1 MLLSARFLAIFI
13 NALGLFGLLATIIL
27 TYLLLEKKAKLK
39 EVSSRLGKIEHAFD
53 NIDEQAKLIVKTDL
67 ELNKIQEELDKKI
80 SGLSTLQRI
89 SRAISRTFDKEEI
102 FSQIEMSFL
111 QDLGFDKVLICLL
124 ANNALI
130 SKVHMNYE
138 KEEISSLLEE
148 LQTQKGKDTI
158 LSRIKQGKTI
168 INTQGSESAKTLR
181 DDAKKI
187 FGLEYYVITPIQ
199 LKEQSIGFILIGN
212 NQKEYPITEGD
223 TELIKILSTQIG
235 EALENAELFEETWK
249 SSQELETKVKVRTKE
264 LSEALQE
271 IQQISKRK
279 TDFISAVS
287 HELRTPLTSIKGY
300 AAILLAGKLGEVPQ
314 AIKERLEKINQHSDD
329 LTKLINELLDISRI
343 ESGKAELKLELI
355 NLRDFMNK
363 IIDLLQPQIK
373 EKQLRIDL
381 YLDAKLPPLKVDRHQ
396 LERVFINLIG
406 NSIKFTPLSGT
417 ISISAKNVQ
426 NAVQIDI
433 SDSGIG
439 ILPKDLPHIFEEFY
453 RSENAI
459 NEKIKGTGLGLS
471 LVKSIITAH
480 GGKIWVQ
487 SELDKGS
494 TFSFTLPIS

>member
-27 TYLLLEKKAKLK
+27 TYLLLEKKSKLK

-102 FSQIEMSFL
+102 FNRIEMSFL
-111 QDLGFDKVLICLL
+111 QDLGFDKVLVCLWQD
-124 ANNALI
+124 NYLI

-138 KEEISSLLEE
+138 KGEIPSLLEE
-148 LQTQKGKDTI
+148 LQAQKGRDTI

-168 INTQGSESAKTLR
+168 TNTQGSAKLFQ

-187 FGLEYYVITPIQ
+187 FHLEYYVITPIQ

-212 NQKEYPITEGD
+212 TQKEYPITEGD
-223 TELIKILSTQIG
+223 SELIKILSTQIG

-249 SSQELETKVKVRTKE
+249 SSQELETKVKIRTKE

-300 AAILLAGKLGEVPQ
+300 AAILLAGKLGEVP
-314 AIKERLEKINQHSDD
+314 AAVKERLEKINQHSDD
-329 LTKLINELLDISRI
+329 LTKLINDLLDISRI
-343 ESGKAELKLELI
+343 ESGKAELKLEPLNLKDFI
-355 NLRDFMNK
+355 NNV
-363 IIDLLQPQIK
+363 IDLLQPQIK
-373 EKQLRIDL
+373 ERQLKTNL
-381 YLDAKLPPLKVDRHQ
+381 SLDERLSPLKADRHQ

-406 NSIKFTPLSGT
+406 NSIKFTPADGV
-417 ISISAKNVQ
+417 ISISAKNAQNSVQ
-426 NAVQIDI
+426 VDI

-439 ILPKDLPHIFEEFY
+439 ILAKDLPHIFEEFY

-480 GGKIWVQ
+480 KGKIWAQ
-487 SELDKGS
+487 SELNKGS
-494 TFSFTLPIS
+494 TFSFTLPID

>member
-27 TYLLLEKKAKLK
+27 FYLLSEKKEKLK
-39 EVSSRLGKIEHAFD
+39 EVTGRLKKIEHAFD

-80 SGLSTLQRI
+80 SGLSILQRI

-102 FSQIEMSFL
+102 FSRIEMSFL
-111 QDLGFDKVLICLL
+111 QDLGFDKVLICLWQ
-124 ANNALI
+124 NNTLT
-130 SKVHMNYE
+130 SKVHLNYD
-138 KEEISSLLEE
+138 KEEILS
-148 LQTQKGKDTI
+148 I
-158 LSRIKQGKTI
+158 LSDLEKQKSKDAVLSRVKAGKTI
-168 INTQGSESAKTLR
+168 TNTHEATGGQIFHN
-181 DDAKKI
+181 DIKKI
-187 FGLEYYVITPIQ
+187 FRLEYYVLTPIQ
-199 LKEQSIGFILIGN
+199 LKEQSIGFIAIGN
-212 NQKEYPITEGD
+212 TQKEYPITEGD

-249 SSQELETKVKVRTKE
+249 SSQELETKVKIRTKE

-300 AAILLAGKLGEVPQ
+300 AAILLAGKLGDVP
-314 AIKERLEKINQHSDD
+314 AAVKERLEKINQHSDD
-329 LTKLINELLDISRI
+329 LTKLINDLLDISRI
-343 ESGKAELKLELI
+343 ESGKAELKLEPL

-373 EKQLRIDL
+373 ERQLKTEL
-381 YLDAKLPPLKVDRHQ
+381 SLDPRLSPLKADQHQ

-406 NSIKFTPLSGT
+406 NSIKFTPEGGA
-417 ISISAKNVQ
+417 ISISAKNVE
-426 NAVQIDI
+426 NSVQVDI

-439 ILPKDLPHIFEEFY
+439 ILAKDLPHIFEEFY

-480 GGKIWVQ
+480 KGKIWVQ
-487 SELDKGS
+487 SELNKGS
-494 TFSFTLPIS
+494 TFSFTLPIN